1 MRITNTVL
9 NRLLGKLRSQATE
22 AKKHLDLYSG
32 VAIPAPLSS
41 SKEHRVF
48 RRFEE
53 ESRGNF
59 LAPAADAFADRLRI
73 TSIRNDNTGRH
84 DQETWR
90 VFRDAHTRRDARQ
103 AILDAIVT
111 GHGYLLVL
119 PHRRV
124 KGRAVTR
131 AFTPLAAVTEDWD
144 DDAGEIRYGLTV
156 TKSGEGFT
164 VRVYDAQLVASWE
177 AKDFDALWAET
188 GGLTP
193 TGQTAHN
200 LGVCPLVKIGEG
212 RSLIERGFL
221 HQRRANQSALHL
233 AAVEKAQSF
242 YKTYVLGYEIHKDED
257 GNDIP
262 PNIPTSPAKAGV
274 LAPGLDTGTVPS
286 IHESKT
292 TSGAGLIENQAFALQ
307 QLAGAVGVPVHYLLP
322 SAAASVSP
330 EVLRTSEQV
339 FKTKLL
345 ALADVFGEGLQPAL
359 TALRAAA
366 GLEPLPTSVVFDMR
380 LPQEWSLAADGVVK
394 ATQAGV
400 PLNIALVRSG
410 VAEPEEADII
420 ADGTEQQAIYRPIDA
435 AIAAAAKY
443 EADTAGGDGSG
454 DPA

>member
-1 MRITNTVL
+1 MSNPEVL
-9 NRLLGKLRSQATE
+9 ARLLKQLRNQAIS

-32 VAIPAPLSS
+32 AAIPAPLSS
-41 SKEHRVF
+41 SKERRVF
-48 RRFEE
+48 QRFEE

-73 TSIRNDNTGRH
+73 TSIRNDDTGRH
-84 DQETWR
+84 DKETWR
-90 VFRDAHTRRDARQ
+90 VFRDAHTRRDVRQ

-124 KGRAVTR
+124 DGRAVTR

-144 DDAGEIRYGLTV
+144 DDAGETRYGLTV
-156 TKSGEGFT
+156 TTGTDGVYT
-164 VRVYDAQLVASWE
+164 VRVYDDTHVWTWT
-177 AKDFDALWAET
+177 AKEFDALWDDSGA
-188 GGLTP
+188 LTAVGES
-193 TGQTAHN
+193 THN
-200 LGVCPLVKIGEG
+200 LGVCPLVRIGEG
-212 RSLIERGFL
+212 RSLIDRGFL

-242 YKTYVLGYEIHKDED
+242 FKTYVLGMELERDDD
-257 GNDIP
+257 GELIP
-262 PNIPTSPAKAGV
+262 PALPSSPAKVGV
-274 LAPGLDTGTVPS
+274 LPPGPETGLVPTV
-286 IHESKT
+286 HESKT
-292 TSGAGLIENQAFALQ
+292 TSGSGLIENQAFALQ

-339 FKTKLL
+339 FRTKLL

-359 TALRAAA
+359 AALRAAA
-366 GLEPLPTSVVFDMR
+366 GLPPKDTSVVFDMR

-394 ATQAGV
+394 AVQAGV

-410 VAEPEEADII
+410 VAEPEEADVISD
-420 ADGTEQQAIYRPIDA
+420 ATEGQQIYRALDA
-435 AIAAAAKY
+435 AVAK
-443 EADTAGGDGSG
+443 ATAVDASLGGDSG
-454 DPA
+454 ADHT